1 MSKFIDIY
9 EKQGILGKGAFSV
22 VYKCME
28 KKTGNEFAAKII
40 KTAAMSVRELIKLE
54 REARINRKVEHEN
67 IVQLHNTIQV
77 SVEVFIISK
86 LITLNYLVSTY
97 HICYVFAF
105 KRNWTQIIL

>member
-22 VYKCME
+22 VYKCIE
-28 KKTGNEFAAKII
+28 KETGNEFAAKII

-67 IVQLHNTIQV
+67 IVQQV
-77 SVEVFIISK
+77 AIFSFVTVLSSK
-86 LITLNYLVSTY
+86 VQMIENDVG
-97 HICYVFAF
+97 
-105 KRNWTQIIL
+105 

>member
-22 VYKCME
+22 VYKCIE
-28 KKTGNEFAAKII
+28 KETGNEFAAKII

-77 SVEVFIISK
+77 SLEVLMIS
-86 LITLNYLVSTY
+86 ITLNLQNN
-97 HICYVFAF
+97 FMM
-105 KRNWTQIIL
+105 K